1 MAAGAL
7 RPMVIPSGARN
18 LSRCSGPPASPAPG
32 ALPRAR
38 APTLAGDARVAG
50 AAQAGSPLDPA
61 RYRRQRAGNSSP
73 GSGRRRPPSLAGL
86 PSFRDLRKRV
96 GQPVHFGLCGVQVE
110 GGPSRTGDSE
120 PPEQRQRGKI
130 TGAHRDPAAVELREH
145 RLRLLP
151 IENEA
156 EDADPIFG
164 PGRAKDPE
172 ARHGA
177 EAVERMRDQS
187 LLPPPDRLPA
197 QRVEEAD
204 RRGET

>member
-32 ALPRAR
+32 VLPRAR

-50 AAQAGSPLDPA
+50 AAQAGSPPDPA
-61 RYRRQRAGNSSP
+61 RCRRRAGSSSP
-73 GSGRRRPPSLAGL
+73 GPGRRRPPSLAGL
-86 PSFRDLRKRV
+86 LSFRDLRQRV
-96 GQPVHFGLCGVQVE
+96 GQPVHFGLRGVQVE

-130 TGAHRDPAAVELREH
+130 TGANRDPAAVKLREH
-145 RLRLLP
+145 RLRLLS
-151 IENEA
+151 IEDEA
-156 EDADPIFG
+156 EDADPILG
-164 PGRAKDPE
+164 PGGAEDPE
-172 ARHGA
+172 AWHGA

-187 LLPPPDRLPA
+187 PLPPPDRLPA